1 MRHERTPLVSVVM
14 PAYDRADRVGA
25 AVESILQQSLTDLE
39 LIVIDDA
46 SRDGSASIAEQFRDR
61 RMTVVRLPANL
72 GNAAAR
78 DIGMQLARAP
88 FLAVMDSDDISLP
101 HRLERQLQFLETNA
115 EVDLLAA
122 DATRVTGPLR
132 EPMRWPRD
140 DGQIKAML
148 LHVDGAM
155 IHPTVV
161 MRSAFVRSCG
171 IRYTAAMR
179 TDADNDFYVQAMAA
193 GARFHNLGEPLLDYH
208 RHPGNVTNDPLLR
221 QRKRSVRRRVA
232 GLFFPELRGVEIE
245 ALIAT
250 FDPTGPLTVQQA
262 AHGLS
267 ALDHARLEE
276 RSFFGESRA
285 QVRLLVDERRAALV
299 QALQLIGEA

>member
-1 MRHERTPLVSVVM
+1 
-14 PAYDRADRVGA
+14 
-25 AVESILQQSLTDLE
+25 
-39 LIVIDDA
+39 
-46 SRDGSASIAEQFRDR
+46 
-61 RMTVVRLPANL
+61 
-72 GNAAAR
+72 
-78 DIGMQLARAP
+78 
-88 FLAVMDSDDISLP
+88 
-101 HRLERQLQFLETNA
+101 
-115 EVDLLAA
+115 VDLLAA

-221 QRKRSVRRRVA
+221 QRCCGSANAVCA
-232 GLFFPELRGVEIE
+232 GGLPGFFSPNCGASKLK
-245 ALIAT
+245 
-250 FDPTGPLTVQQA
+250 
-262 AHGLS
+262 H
-267 ALDHARLEE
+267 
-276 RSFFGESRA
+276 
-285 QVRLLVDERRAALV
+285 
-299 QALQLIGEA
+299 